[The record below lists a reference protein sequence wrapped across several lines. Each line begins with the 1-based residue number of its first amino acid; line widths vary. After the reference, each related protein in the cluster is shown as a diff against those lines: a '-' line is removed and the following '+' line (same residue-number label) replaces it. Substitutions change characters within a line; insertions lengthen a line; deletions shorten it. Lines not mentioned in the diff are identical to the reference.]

1 MNPCCFVVLQV
12 VTTNRRRD
20 YSLQIWHESW
30 QRSADPQLVQ
40 VTPILQI
47 EQHMLKV
54 VVTFLNR
61 FRTLIHMLERWWSQT
76 VIKCTF
82 VFILFCRCLSIIS
95 CEVLIRTVVITN
107 VHLKILMLFFLWVFN
122 RYIQPWESEF
132 IDSQRVWA
140 EYALKRQEANAQN
153 RWVEHFFLLVTF
165 IFQVFY
171 IVWLCGL
178 YPKIPYALGWQTR
191 NLDKYFV
198 CQIFDVSSTWQDQRS

>member
-1 MNPCCFVVLQV
+1 MCYSLIIDPCCFVVFQV

-40 VTPILQI
+40 VTPIPVLQI
-47 EQHMLKV
+47 VQHMLKV
-54 VVTFLNR
+54 VVTFLIR

-107 VHLKILMLFFLWVFN
+107 VHLKILMLFFFLWVFN

-153 RWVEHFFLLVTF
+153 RWVEHSSCWLHSYSRFFLYCL
-165 IFQVFY
+165 
-171 IVWLCGL
+171 
-178 YPKIPYALGWQTR
+178 AL
-191 NLDKYFV
+191 
-198 CQIFDVSSTWQDQRS
+198 RSVP